1 MNVAVDTNVLV
12 YAEGL
17 NGASK
22 KSMALDV
29 LEALPP
35 ESTFLPVQTL
45 GELFN
50 VLVHKAGRSRGEA
63 GAAILSWGD
72 AFPLVESTADVLL
85 SAADLAG
92 AHRLGI
98 WDAVILAAAA
108 DARCRLL
115 LSEDLQEGFTWRGV
129 TVTNPFQPSRHPMLE
144 ALISGGAHPGGRPGT
159 AREHSDS
166 KRRRRAPRR

>member
-22 KSMALDV
+22 KTMALEL

-45 GELFN
+45 GELFH

-98 WDAVILAAAA
+98 WDAVILSAAA

-129 TVTNPFQPSRHPMLE
+129 TVTNPFGPSRHPMLE
-144 ALISGGAHPGGRPGT
+144 ALIGGGAAPRAIPRAEPGHGAG
-159 AREHSDS
+159 
-166 KRRRRAPRR
+166 KGRRRSPRR